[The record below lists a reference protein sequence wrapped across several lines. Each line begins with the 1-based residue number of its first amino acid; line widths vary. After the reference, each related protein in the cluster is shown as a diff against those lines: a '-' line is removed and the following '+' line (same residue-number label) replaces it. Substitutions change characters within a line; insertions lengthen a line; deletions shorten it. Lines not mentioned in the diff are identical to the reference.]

1 MLLCF
6 FSLLSALDDRGL
18 GFSGFQINAHLF
30 SPFENQRVRFAK
42 YPLQFLPELGIVD
55 VSAFRIVADAFCSF
69 RGVNHTA
76 RREWATLA
84 PTIAVIVDPG
94 DQVGIFGEF
103 Y

>member
-6 FSLLSALDDRGL
+6 LPLLSALGDCGF
-18 GFSGFQINAHLF
+18 GFSRFQIDSRLF
-30 SPFENQRVRFAK
+30 GPFEDHGVRFAK
-42 YPLQFLPELGIVD
+42 YPFQFLPELGIVD
-55 VSAFRIVADAFCSF
+55 VVAFRVVAYAFCTL

-76 RREWATLA
+76 RREWATFA

-94 DQVGIFGEF
+94 DEVGIFGEF

>member
-6 FSLLSALDDRGL
+6 FSLFSALGEYGL
-18 GFSGFQINAHLF
+18 GVRGFQIKSHLF
-30 SPFENQRVRFAK
+30 GPFENQRVRFSE
-42 YPLQFLPELGIVD
+42 YSFQFLPELGIVD
-55 VSAFRIVADAFCSF
+55 VVAFRVVVYAFCPF

-94 DQVGIFGEF
+94 DEVGIFGEF

>member
-6 FSLLSALDDRGL
+6 FSLLCALGDGGF
-18 GFSGFQINAHLF
+18 GFSGFQINSHLF
-30 SPFENQRVRFAK
+30 GPFENQRVRFAK
-42 YPLQFLPELGIVD
+42 YSFQFLPELGIVE
-55 VSAFRIVADAFCSF
+55 VVAFRVVAYAFCTL

-94 DQVGIFGEF
+94 DEVGIFGEF